1 MSNEKERLVHN
12 ALLNYLSRALQ
23 ANKTD
28 EICEKAVGF
37 YDKDTIIKAKDTLWH
52 YSNTSSRNA
61 ARQKIADNVLD
72 MLKLI
77 QLCETN
83 RIKLPKIVIFDPTEV
98 PTTPDELSAI
108 VTQKTHAPA
117 NDADNTLKDEFYE
130 NLQFLIDSIPLHDV
144 TCIAADL
151 NAKVDHRLGTIHEN
165 GTRFVSFAMGND
177 LLIGGTLNQHRGIHK
192 YTWISPDS
200 TGNRLKI
207 GLALELKDVS
217 YLSIEA
223 KQLFVLAMF
232 N

>member
-52 YSNTSSRNA
+52 YSNTSSHNV

-83 RIKLPKIVIFDPTEV
+83 RIKLPKFVIFDPTEV
-98 PTTPDELSAI
+98 PTVPGELSAI
-108 VTQKTHAPA
+108 VAQKVTEIS
-117 NDADNTLKDEFYE
+117 NNLKDFIESE
-130 NLQFLIDSIPLHDV
+130 
-144 TCIAADL
+144 
-151 NAKVDHRLGTIHEN
+151 KR
-165 GTRFVSFAMGND
+165 
-177 LLIGGTLNQHRGIHK
+177 
-192 YTWISPDS
+192 SPCS
-200 TGNRLKI
+200 
-207 GLALELKDVS
+207 
-217 YLSIEA
+217 
-223 KQLFVLAMF
+223 
-232 N
+232 